1 MGASLWCNHCFPVA
15 SASCHLVDMLF
26 IMTVV
31 VDVVVVIM
39 LRVVVEV
46 VICGDIEWLVM
57 KVVVEQS
64 QMLMIA
70 DKGEGVR
77 RRMMMTL

>member
-1 MGASLWCNHCFPVA
+1 
-15 SASCHLVDMLF
+15 
-26 IMTVV
+26 MTVV

-77 RRMMMTL
+77 MMRMIIG